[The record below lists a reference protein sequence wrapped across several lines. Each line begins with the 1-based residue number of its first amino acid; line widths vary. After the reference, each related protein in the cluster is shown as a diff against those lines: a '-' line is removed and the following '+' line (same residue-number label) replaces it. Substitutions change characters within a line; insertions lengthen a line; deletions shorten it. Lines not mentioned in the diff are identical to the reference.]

1 MTTTLSTER
10 LVPLIDALSQTI
22 SEIANLLHQAAET
35 APPAGDTKK
44 NSPEKEKEGTQAES
58 TETNKAVT
66 MEQIRAVLAKKSQEG
81 LTMQV
86 KALLQKF
93 GADKISDVDT
103 SRYTEL
109 LEAAEALQ

>member
-1 MTTTLSTER
+1 
-10 LVPLIDALSQTI
+10 
-22 SEIANLLHQAAET
+22 
-35 APPAGDTKK
+35 
-44 NSPEKEKEGTQAES
+44 
-58 TETNKAVT
+58 